1 MCLRKHHSSFV
12 LIYFS
17 LNNSYPSKGD
27 LTSTGTV
34 LLSSGADKDS
44 HNSQCELRKRE
55 FYYVMRLFQ
64 LMDMQAKS
72 KLVKSEEGG
81 ITKSIGNLFPN
92 KPIYIEESL
101 YGEKV
106 D

>member
-1 MCLRKHHSSFV
+1 
-12 LIYFS
+12 
-17 LNNSYPSKGD
+17 
-27 LTSTGTV
+27 
-34 LLSSGADKDS
+34 
-44 HNSQCELRKRE
+44 
-55 FYYVMRLFQ
+55 
-64 LMDMQAKS
+64 MDMQAKS